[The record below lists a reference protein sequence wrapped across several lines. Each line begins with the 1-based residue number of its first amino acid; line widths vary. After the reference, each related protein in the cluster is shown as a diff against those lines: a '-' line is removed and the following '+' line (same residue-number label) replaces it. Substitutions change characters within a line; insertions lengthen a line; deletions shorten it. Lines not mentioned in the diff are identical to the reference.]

1 MLDKVCRRA
10 AKERA
15 EGTAPVAAAA
25 DLHTVLDEVLPVD
38 TFKQEP
44 GEHVNFIE

>member
-1 MLDKVCRRA
+1 MRA
-10 AKERA
+10 QGAV
-15 EGTAPVAAAA
+15 PVTAAAA

-38 TFKQEP
+38 TFNQEP